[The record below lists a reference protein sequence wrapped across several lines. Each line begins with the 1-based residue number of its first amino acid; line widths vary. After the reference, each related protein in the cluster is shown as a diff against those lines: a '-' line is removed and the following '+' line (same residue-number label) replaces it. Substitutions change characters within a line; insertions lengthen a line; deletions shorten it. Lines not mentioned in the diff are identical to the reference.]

1 MLNDTIIITKSEL
14 NSKIDDEIEGITE
27 MHNKDVSSI
36 NEKIVSFQYTIK
48 SIELFSSSLSI
59 CCH

>member
-27 MHNKDVSSI
+27 MHNKDVSTI

-48 SIELFSSSLSI
+48 SIELFSSS
-59 CCH
+59 